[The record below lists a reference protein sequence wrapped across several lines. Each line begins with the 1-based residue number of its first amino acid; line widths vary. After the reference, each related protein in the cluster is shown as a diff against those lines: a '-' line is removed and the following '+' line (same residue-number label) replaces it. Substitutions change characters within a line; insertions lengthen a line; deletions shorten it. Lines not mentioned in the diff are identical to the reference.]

1 MNNDANEVALK
12 VSFDPSDET
21 LATKEKMLN
30 DVAGTKTFRILASI
44 EEENTIEFM
53 NYIRFVEI
61 RDTAVLLEVMN
72 IYESSKR
79 HDKEEGYKPQKTP
92 PINPKVEER
101 TLVVVREICSKQLSR
116 YRTSLKEDQELLKKN
131 DLSYN
136 IRNAILLRS
145 GEKEILE
152 YMIKFVDKCLPLFSM
167 PLKQVRKVM
176 VLPSHNEYIEY
187 IKRVVIPIM
196 TKAEREA

>member
-61 RDTAVLLEVMN
+61 RDTAVLLEVMVN
-72 IYESSKR
+72 FKML
-79 HDKEEGYKPQKTP
+79 
-92 PINPKVEER
+92 N
-101 TLVVVREICSKQLSR
+101 VVGSFF
-116 YRTSLKEDQELLKKN
+116 Y
-131 DLSYN
+131 Y
-136 IRNAILLRS
+136 
-145 GEKEILE
+145 
-152 YMIKFVDKCLPLFSM
+152 
-167 PLKQVRKVM
+167 
-176 VLPSHNEYIEY
+176 
-187 IKRVVIPIM
+187 
-196 TKAEREA
+196 